1 MRLLQCICP
10 LLAQSGHGDS
20 SAVCPLLGV
29 KRTWLRDD
37 AAPACDPSLARSLA
51 RWPSGEPPF
60 KGNRAECNTSKG
72 GKNES
77 ITSSLVL
84 VGTNFHPV
92 RMGGLVLWA
101 TA

>member
-1 MRLLQCICP
+1 MSP
-10 LLAQSGHGDS
+10 LLAQSGQVEPS
-20 SAVCPLLGV
+20 PVCPLLGV

-37 AAPACDPSLARSLA
+37 AAPAYDPSLARSLA

-60 KGNRAECNTSKG
+60 KGTRAERLDDTSKG

-92 RMGGLVLWA
+92 RMAGMVLRA